1 MTGNLLLLWLAA
13 IPLMGSPGPA
23 TISLAAV
30 GATYG
35 MKPALLY
42 LCGIVAG
49 TAGVLLMISAGL
61 TGLVL
66 AQPQL
71 AKIISAV
78 AALYI
83 LFLAYRISIA
93 PVGRYN
99 SDRTAPT
106 MAGGFVL
113 AIFNPK
119 AYAAI
124 GAVFSSIEVVA
135 GNPTADALVKLAA
148 LLPVIVTVNAA
159 WLWVGSVLAEF
170 LQNQRYGRAINLSF
184 ALLLVIAMVG
194 ALI

>member
-1 MTGNLLLLWLAA
+1 
-13 IPLMGSPGPA
+13 MGSPGPA

-49 TAGVLLMISAGL
+49 TVGVLLMISAGL

-83 LFLAYRISIA
+83 VFLAYRISIA

-99 SDRTAPT
+99 SGRTAPT
-106 MAGGFVL
+106 LAGDFVL

-124 GAVFSSIEVVA
+124 GAVFSRHRGCCRAIR
-135 GNPTADALVKLAA
+135 TADALVKLAA

-159 WLWVGSVLAEF
+159 WLWIGSVLAEF
-170 LQNQRYGRAINLSF
+170 LQNQRYGRAINLAF